1 VAKQE
6 KGENENSNGVG
17 GSTTKVS
24 SFPSFEVR
32 RREVP
37 CEKAEMPLVWPLRR
51 AVWHVATTSASA
63 RRGTV
68 QGQKGDALSRWRY
81 SGDTRERWRGKRWG
95 WHNGPT
101 CHRDSVGEGVD
112 RSSGPQD

>member
-1 VAKQE
+1 VAKQG

-37 CEKAEMPLVWPLRR
+37 CEKAEMPLV
-51 AVWHVATTSASA
+51 
-63 RRGTV
+63 
-68 QGQKGDALSRWRY
+68 
-81 SGDTRERWRGKRWG
+81 
-95 WHNGPT
+95 
-101 CHRDSVGEGVD
+101 
-112 RSSGPQD
+112 